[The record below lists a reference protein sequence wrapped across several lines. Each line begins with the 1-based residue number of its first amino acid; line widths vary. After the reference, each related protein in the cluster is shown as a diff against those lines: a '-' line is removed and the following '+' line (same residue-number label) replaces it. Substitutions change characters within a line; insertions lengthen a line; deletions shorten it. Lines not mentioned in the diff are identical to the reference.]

1 MEELILFIMS
11 YIFIFIFYQ
20 IVVVTPAK
28 NRKKKKK
35 KSDKEVAEI
44 KYLIFKYGLDID
56 KVNYNQLLQICGL
69 TTSFDVSLTVSI
81 IALINNFALQLLVG
95 VISIVLL
102 IFISY
107 HIVYLFYKKKGM
119 IKNEF

>member
-28 NRKKKKK
+28 NRKSKKK

-44 KYLIFKYGLDID
+44 KYLIFKYRLDID